1 MKVNELIGLYTE
13 ETQELFGR
21 AFDDGIAH
29 ERQSWEAR
37 LLDDKGTDQV
47 IDDMIKEALAP

>member
-1 MKVNELIGLYTE
+1 MTVNELIKQYPE
-13 ETQELFGR
+13 ETKELFNR
-21 AFDDGIAH
+21 AFDDGVQL
-29 ERQSWEAR
+29 ERQNWEAR